1 MYRIRAVDGGDDEV
15 AEALRE
21 LHQRTFLDSAA
32 MPRFERGTWWLAHHG
47 AEAVAFAGVV
57 PSTHVRNSGYFCRV
71 GVVQEHQ
78 GHALQRRLMR
88 AIEADARRSGWHSV
102 VSDTTD
108 NPVSANNFIATGY
121 RLFDPERPWGW
132 SNTLYWRKQIGSL

>member
-15 AEALRE
+15 AEVLGD

-32 MPRFERGTWWLAHHG
+32 APRFDRGSWWVAYQG
-47 AEAVAFAGVV
+47 TEAVAFAGVV
-57 PSTHVRNSGYFCRV
+57 PSTHARNSGYFCRV
-71 GVVQEHQ
+71 GVVRKHQ

-88 AIEADARRSGWHSV
+88 AIETDARRSGWDSV

-108 NPVSANNFIATGY
+108 NSISANNFIARGY
-121 RLFDPERPWGW
+121 LLYNPESPWGW
-132 SNTLYWRKQIGSL
+132 SNTLYWRKWLS